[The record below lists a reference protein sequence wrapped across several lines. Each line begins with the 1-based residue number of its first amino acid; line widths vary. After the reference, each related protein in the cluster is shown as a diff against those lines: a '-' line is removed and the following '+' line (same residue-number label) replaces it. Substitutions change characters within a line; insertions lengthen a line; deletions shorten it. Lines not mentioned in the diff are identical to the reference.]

1 MSARR
6 ANIAQ
11 RRLAA
16 QHLTRAPFSSAVD
29 AVRAQG
35 AVQAQDYGGAKWALG
50 LRCPRE
56 TDASIDRA
64 LAKGAIVRTHVL
76 RPTWHIVDP
85 ADIRWMLALTAPR
98 VKRTMLAYD
107 RQLGLDGDTFERSN
121 AVLRRALKGGVQMTR
136 AEIGGVLRAS
146 GLTSLDSMRIGH
158 LLLGAELDRVVISGA
173 RRGKQLTYALFDERV
188 PETPALD
195 REEALVRLATLYF
208 GTRGPATAGDFA
220 WWSGLTA
227 GDAREGIRLAG
238 GALESENVDGL
249 TYWSAADAP
258 RVRGGAP
265 SAHLLPNYD
274 EYFIGH
280 RDRGAIMERVR
291 STPGA
296 NVDTL
301 AAHVIEVGGQ
311 IVGGWKRAVKR
322 GAVTIT
328 MYPIVKLTADERALI
343 RGAAERHAE
352 FLDLEPDVQWQKSP
366 ARSTTARSPWIWGVL
381 R

>member
-1 MSARR
+1 MVSARR
-6 ANIAQ
+6 ADIAR

-16 QHLTRAPFSSAVD
+16 QHLTRAPFASAVD

-35 AVQAQDYGGAKWALG
+35 AVQAQDFGGAKWALG

-64 LAKGAIVRTHVL
+64 LADGSIVRTHVL

-85 ADIRWMLALTAPR
+85 TDIRWMLALTAPR
-98 VKRTMLAYD
+98 VKSTMLAYD
-107 RQLGLDGDTFERSN
+107 RQLGLDADTFARSN
-121 AVLRRALKGGVQMTR
+121 AALRRALKGGVQMTR

-173 RRGKQLTYALFDERV
+173 RRGKQFTYALFEERV

-208 GTRGPATAGDFA
+208 GTRGPATAADFG

-227 GDAREGIRLAG
+227 GDAREGIRMAGDALA
-238 GALESENVDGL
+238 SDDIDGL
-249 TYWSAADAP
+249 TYWFAADAP

-280 RDRGAIMERVR
+280 RDRGAIMERAR

-296 NVDTL
+296 NVDMLT
-301 AAHVIEVGGQ
+301 AHVIEVGGQ
-311 IVGGWKRAVKR
+311 VVGGWRRAPKREV
-322 GAVTIT
+322 VTIEL
-328 MYPIVKLTADERALI
+328 YPIVKLTSDERDLVAI
-343 RGAAERHAE
+343 AADRHAE
-352 FLDLEPDVQWQKSP
+352 FLDLEADVRWKKSP
-366 ARSTTARSPWIWGVL
+366 ARGAAARPWIWG
-381 R
+381 